1 MDDYLLGDSPQELKR
16 LTLQARPL
24 RPITAR
30 LLSESGLAKG
40 MRVLDL
46 GCGPGDVAILAATIV
61 GSSGE
66 VVGIDCSEEAVALA
80 TYRASL
86 SGLQQIKFQTCDIYD
101 FLDISLFD
109 FVIGRYVMVH
119 QADPTAFLRK
129 SASLVRPGGVLALHE
144 VLLSEPLMDSSPK
157 LPLLSDAGRWILTA
171 LQAGMPNHSCAERMI
186 EHFFEA
192 GLPQPQLSCE
202 RPIGGGEDSLLYG
215 WTSETL
221 KSIFPHLIRMG
232 LVSPETEDLNTFER
246 RLKEQALSARSQILG
261 PTQITAWVKLES
273 NND

>member
-1 MDDYLLGDSPQELKR
+1 MNDYLLGHSPQELER
-16 LTLQARPL
+16 LTLQARALQPT
-24 RPITAR
+24 TAR
-30 LLSESGLAKG
+30 LLSESGLEKG

-46 GCGPGDVAILAATIV
+46 GCGPGDVAILAATMV
-61 GSSGE
+61 GTSGE
-66 VVGIDCSEEAVALA
+66 IVGIDRSEEAVALA

-86 SGLQQIKFQTCDIYD
+86 SGLQQIRFQTCDIYD
-101 FLDISLFD
+101 FSDKCPFD

-144 VLLSEPLMDSSPK
+144 VLLSEPLIESSPK
-157 LPLLSDAGRWILTA
+157 LPLLSDAAKWILAA
-171 LQAGMPNHSCAERMI
+171 LQAGIPNHSCAERMI

-192 GLPQPQLSCE
+192 GLPQPKLSCE
-202 RPIGGGEDSLLYG
+202 RPTGGGEDSLLYG

-232 LVSPETEDLNTFER
+232 LVSPKTEHLDTFES
-246 RLKEQALSARSQILG
+246 RLREQALRARAQILG

-273 NND
+273 SDD